1 MRLTMKRVLHSKIH
15 RTIVTAVAG
24 ALLLASGFF
33 AGGVRAQ
40 DVSAYPGKPIRIIV
54 PFPAGGTA
62 DILPRV
68 LGEKLSARFGQTIT
82 IENRAGA
89 AGNIGAEA
97 VFKSE
102 PDGYTLLSAPPPP
115 LVINPSLYAKLA
127 FDASQFVPVTI
138 IAAVPNVLLIHPKVP
153 VNTMA
158 EFIAYAKA
166 NPDKLN
172 YASQGSGTTSHLT
185 AEMFKSM
192 AGVRITHVPYKGTA
206 PALTDLLGG
215 QVDMMFDNLGVSAQH
230 VRSGKLKALAVGS
243 AKRVSS
249 LPAVPTVIE
258 AGIAGFNAVTW
269 FGVVAPPK
277 TLPEIAAKLSAAIA
291 EVLKHPDVIKRLQ
304 DLSAEPVGGTPAET
318 AAFMKDEAERWKR
331 VIQSANVKVD

>member
-1 MRLTMKRVLHSKIH
+1 MHSLIRSSVAMVL
-15 RTIVTAVAG
+15 VAC
-24 ALLLASGFF
+24 SGL
-33 AGGVRAQ
+33 VHAQ
-40 DVSAYPGKPIRIIV
+40 DVANFPAKSIRIIV

-68 LGEKLSARFGQTIT
+68 LGEKLTTRFGQTVLV
-82 IENRAGA
+82 ENRAGA

-97 VFKSE
+97 VFKSD

-127 FDASQFVPVTI
+127 FDPSLFVPVTV
-138 IAAVPNVLLIHPKVP
+138 IAAVPNVLLVHPKVAA
-153 VNTMA
+153 NTVQ
-158 EFIAYAKA
+158 ELIAFAKA

-192 AGVRITHVPYKGTA
+192 AGVRVTHVPYKGTA

-243 AKRVSS
+243 ARRVAL
-249 LPAVPTVIE
+249 LPDVPTVIE
-258 AGIAGFNAVTW
+258 AGIPGFNAVTW

-277 TLPEIAAKLSAAIA
+277 TPPELAAKLSAAIA
-291 EVLKHPDVIKRLQ
+291 DTLRHPDVIKRLQ
-304 DLSAEPVGGTPAET
+304 DLSAEPVGNTPAEM
-318 AAFMKDEAERWKR
+318 ALFMKDEIERWRR
-331 VIQSANVKVD
+331 VIQSANVKVE

>member
-1 MRLTMKRVLHSKIH
+1 MRLTMKRLLHSRIH
-15 RTIVTAVAG
+15 RTIVPAMAG
-24 ALLLASGFF
+24 ALLLAAGLF
-33 AGGVRAQ
+33 ADCVLAQ
-40 DVSAYPGKPIRIIV
+40 DAASYPGKPIRIVV

-68 LGEKLSARFGQTIT
+68 LGEKLSTRFGQTIT

-127 FDASQFVPVTI
+127 FDATQFVPVTI

-192 AGVRITHVPYKGTA
+192 AGVRITHVPY
-206 PALTDLLGG
+206 
-215 QVDMMFDNLGVSAQH
+215 
-230 VRSGKLKALAVGS
+230 
-243 AKRVSS
+243 
-249 LPAVPTVIE
+249 
-258 AGIAGFNAVTW
+258 
-269 FGVVAPPK
+269 
-277 TLPEIAAKLSAAIA
+277 
-291 EVLKHPDVIKRLQ
+291 
-304 DLSAEPVGGTPAET
+304 
-318 AAFMKDEAERWKR
+318 
-331 VIQSANVKVD
+331 